1 MLPIKRK
8 GRYRNVDI
16 KPFPTDIVA
25 IAYFTGL
32 DFEVFDEASIQAIH
46 ECGCYGLNPKPRQAV
61 KFNRQE
67 KMKTITE
74 GEHKRRIEWKEKFGE
89 ELEDSESTE
98 MVHVEDQVAQNP
110 FEITQSLV
118 LFVEE
123 AFFLHHTIKCLDVR
137 DLDDNR
143 ISTEELW
150 SKLCKLKETFV
161 ETFVAYLYL
170 KSKNWVI
177 KSGMKFGGDFC
188 K

>member
-16 KPFPTDIVA
+16 KPFPADIVA
-25 IAYFTGL
+25 VAYFTGL

-61 KFNRQE
+61 MFNRQQ
-67 KMKTITE
+67 KTKTITE
-74 GEHKRRIEWKEKFGE
+74 AEYKRRIEWKEKFGDG
-89 ELEDSESTE
+89 LEKSEPTE
-98 MVHVEDQVAQNP
+98 MVQIGDQVVQDP
-110 FEITQSLV
+110 FEIQQSLV

-123 AFFLHHTIKCLDVR
+123 AFFLHHTIKRLEVR
-137 DLDDNR
+137 DLNDNR
-143 ISTEELW
+143 ISTDELW
-150 SKLCKLKETFV
+150 GKLCKLKEKFI